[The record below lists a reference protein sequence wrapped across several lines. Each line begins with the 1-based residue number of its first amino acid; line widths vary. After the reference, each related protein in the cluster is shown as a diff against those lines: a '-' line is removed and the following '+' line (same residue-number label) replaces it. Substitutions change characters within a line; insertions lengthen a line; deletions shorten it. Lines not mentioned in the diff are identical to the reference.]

1 MTQNQDF
8 PSPSA
13 RAPDQIDVDRAISE
27 LRRGGVVAIRD
38 RERDNVAIIVAAE
51 LLGPVGSRDLAG
63 LAGSAPVLAI
73 TGQRARAMGLSTNP
87 DMAQTIA
94 LTAAVDDDRV
104 HRLVDPTHSP
114 TQAPSMSD
122 LTVLPASPDG
132 LGVNAIK
139 LMKLARLL
147 PAAVVALVA
156 PLGPMSA
163 DRWAA
168 AHSLLLVDV
177 DAISDYSDQ
186 VAVRLTRAAAAHIP
200 LAHADNCEVVAFRPF
215 DGGTEHLALKIGE
228 IDFEQPVLVRLH
240 SQCLTGDL
248 LGSLR
253 CDCGDQL
260 QGAIKEI
267 NTVGSGILLYLA
279 QEGRNIGLINKL
291 RAYALQD
298 QGFDTIDANLA
309 LGFDA
314 DERLYRPAAEML
326 RQLGVSQVRLM
337 TNNPE
342 KLVQLEACGI
352 KISERVAHVFPSN
365 QHNEKYLQTKAER
378 SGHLI

>member
-1 MTQNQDF
+1 MTIHQDF

-27 LRRGGVVAIRD
+27 LRRGGIVAVRD
-38 RERDNVAIIVAAE
+38 RDNVAIIVAAE
-51 LLGPVGSRDLAG
+51 LLGPVGSRDLAQ

-73 TGQRARAMGLSTNP
+73 TGQRAIAMGLKVDPAT
-87 DMAQTIA
+87 AQTIA

-104 HRLVDPTHSP
+104 HRLVDPTSSP
-114 TQAPSMSD
+114 VATQSIGD

-132 LGVNAIK
+132 LGVSAIK

-156 PLGPMSA
+156 PLGPMTA
-163 DRWAA
+163 GRWAA

-177 DAISDYSDQ
+177 EAIADYSDQ
-186 VAVRLTRAAAAHIP
+186 VAVRLTQAATAHVP
-200 LAHADNCEVVAFRPF
+200 LAGADDCDVVAFRPL
-215 DGGTEHLALKIGE
+215 DGGTEHLALKIGQ
-228 IDFEQPVLVRLH
+228 IDFDQPVLVRLH

-267 NTVGSGILLYLA
+267 NAAGGGILLYLA

-298 QGFDTIDANLA
+298 QGLDTVDANLA

-326 RQLGVSQVRLM
+326 RQLGVGSVRLM

-342 KLVQLEACGI
+342 KLGQLEACGI
-352 KISERVAHVFPSN
+352 KIADRVAHVFPSN
-365 QHNEKYLQTKAER
+365 QHNERYLATKAQR
-378 SGHLI
+378 SGHLF